1 MKYLLLINFLFFQVA
16 TGSDWE
22 LKKDKSGIQVSTRS
36 FEGSSFDEFK
46 GVTTISNVSL
56 TEVLDIILDVKNY
69 TSLFPDCVNPRI
81 LKQDGKFYDIHSVEV
96 KTPWPVKSRDAI
108 YEQKTTLSADNKKA
122 QVNLKPMPD
131 FIPEKEGLLRIQKG
145 TGFWE
150 LEEDVN
156 RNVKVTYQFHGD
168 PGGDIPSWLANS
180 FVVSQPFQTLN
191 NLKNRLGK

>member
-1 MKYLLLINFLFFQVA
+1 MKHYLLLFLFILHPTIDSEWV
-16 TGSDWE
+16 
-22 LKKDKSGIQVSTRS
+22 LKKDKSGITVYTRS
-36 FEGSSFDEFK
+36 VKGSSFDEFK
-46 GVTTISNVSL
+46 GVTTIANVSL
-56 TEVLDIILDVKNY
+56 TEVLDVILDVKNY

-108 YEQKTTLSADNKKA
+108 YEQKTTLSADHKKA
-122 QVNLKPMPD
+122 QVILKPMPD
-131 FIPEKEGLLRIQKG
+131 YAPEKEGLVRIQKG

-150 LEEDVN
+150 LEEDAA

-168 PGGDIPSWLANS
+168 PGGEIPSWLANS
-180 FVVSQPFQTLN
+180 FVVTQPFQTLN